1 MKKRKKIRTDR
12 IIIILV
18 CVFMTSIG
26 LVAVLKSEIFK
37 LTEFEII
44 GNSILRESEIINSEE
59 LITNKNIFSYKL
71 KEIKKYVISNPY
83 IEDAEIK
90 RKLPNK
96 ITISIKEKDVIA
108 VLSNEEDLCY
118 IDNNG
123 NLIEKISKLDEN
135 NDKIVF
141 KVNYT
146 LEDNIINFK
155 NNEEKKSVLNLLTLL
170 KKEHLQH
177 EIAQIEYDNS
187 NINIKTKIG
196 AEFFIIDDDNL
207 NYNIS
212 RTSKILLDL
221 QSKNIKS
228 GVVDLTYSNYAV
240 YKPS

>member
-1 MKKRKKIRTDR
+1 M
-12 IIIILV
+12 
-18 CVFMTSIG
+18 
-26 LVAVLKSEIFK
+26 
-37 LTEFEII
+37 
-44 GNSILRESEIINSEE
+44 
-59 LITNKNIFSYKL
+59 
-71 KEIKKYVISNPY
+71 
-83 IEDAEIK
+83 
-90 RKLPNK
+90 
-96 ITISIKEKDVIA
+96 
-108 VLSNEEDLCY
+108 
-118 IDNNG
+118 
-123 NLIEKISKLDEN
+123 
-135 NDKIVF
+135 
-141 KVNYT
+141 NYT

-196 AEFFIIDDDNL
+196 AEFLIIDDDNL